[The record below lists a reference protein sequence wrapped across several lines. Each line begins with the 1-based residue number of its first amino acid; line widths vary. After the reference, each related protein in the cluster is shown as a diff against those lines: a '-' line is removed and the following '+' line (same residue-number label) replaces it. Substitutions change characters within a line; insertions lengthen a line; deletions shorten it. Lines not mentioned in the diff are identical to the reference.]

1 MGERSVKASSVRY
14 LTVDDAAAEL
24 GCHVETVR
32 RMLRRGEMEGRKL
45 GSSWRVLADDDGIR
59 IAERVIPP
67 VSLPSPSHSTRRQTV
82 PVSRRVERVR
92 SRMGTGHPTHASYAA
107 T

>member
-1 MGERSVKASSVRY
+1 MGERSVKATNVRY

-59 IAERVIPP
+59 ILKRNAAETIRPEAWTKAP
-67 VSLPSPSHSTRRQTV
+67 RPRPSSN
-82 PVSRRVERVR
+82 RRVERVR
-92 SRMGTGHPTHASYAA
+92 EQIRARNG
-107 T
+107 